1 LERKRERGREW
12 IRLEAR
18 EGETNGGKKK
28 KEGARE
34 KRNRGEREVEFSQGL
49 MRKFRKL
56 QGPFCKT

>member
-1 LERKRERGREW
+1 VGKR
-12 IRLEAR
+12 
-18 EGETNGGKKK
+18 

-56 QGPFCKT
+56 